1 MIALQFDLDAAG
13 VMDTGYHVAEA
24 CLVLHPRLLRILDTF
39 DASLSFVLDSRK
51 ALSCEVKK
59 ADAVGCGLC
68 GRAGGLF
75 SGIARS
81 RRRERKGEG
90 KGERGKERG
99 EELIELPF
107 RFD

>member
-81 RRRERKGEG
+81 RRRERKGKG
-90 KGERGKERG
+90 KGERGKDERRG
-99 EELIELPF
+99 IDRITF
-107 RFD
+107 TV